1 MYVSTYIYIELCIYI
16 ELRISYKERYLCIY
30 LGDLLGEGGY
40 SVVKLATSKI
50 DKSNVAVKIISKN
63 LLSENDLESLQQ
75 EVSILQQLH
84 HKNVTRLID
93 YFDEADHYYMVLGR
107 YCI

>member
-1 MYVSTYIYIELCIYI
+1 
-16 ELRISYKERYLCIY
+16 
-30 LGDLLGEGGY
+30 
-40 SVVKLATSKI
+40 
-50 DKSNVAVKIISKN
+50 VKIISKN
-63 LLSENDLESLQQ
+63 LLSEKDLESLQQ